1 MLRIYFLP
9 TFLMRKVKKTGDI
22 SKFANL
28 NVYDGFCISQRV
40 KTKYKYLLFELF
52 LQNRG

>member
-1 MLRIYFLP
+1 
-9 TFLMRKVKKTGDI
+9 MRKVKKTGDI

-40 KTKYKYLLFELF
+40 RSGKTKYKYLLFELF
-52 LQNRG
+52 FYKIEVNRFR